1 MYEDGLSVGE
11 IAKLFE
17 MSRSALFGRFKGKVK
32 MRPQLRF
39 GSDNHFHRGGA
50 RANDNAQNKLEKA
63 VLRKRIIPKPC
74 EVCGENGKMKDGRSK
89 IHAHH
94 DDYNKPLEVRW
105 LCQNIT
111 TIGIKIT
118 KRLRVQMTR
127 ETLANI
133 ILTFAIL
140 YFVYDVALFF
150 LGFIK

>member
-1 MYEDGLSVGE
+1 MVTNKKLSDENLVHAIQMYEDGLSVGE

-105 LCQNIT
+105 LCQKHHHEWHKNN
-111 TIGIKIT
+111 K
-118 KRLRVQMTR
+118 
-127 ETLANI
+127 
-133 ILTFAIL
+133 AIESTN
-140 YFVYDVALFF
+140 D
-150 LGFIK
+150 